1 MVEEEDGEGTIPL
14 VLIDP
19 LLATILEAEEAVPS
33 LLPPAALS
41 VSSSTPTPPP
51 PPPSSSSSPP

>member
-1 MVEEEDGEGTIPL
+1 MVEEEGEGTTPL

-19 LLATILEAEEAVPS
+19 FLATILEAEEAVPS

-41 VSSSTPTPPP
+41 VSSSIPPT